1 MPHLLIVDDEKNL
14 ADALATTLKRA
25 GYDITV
31 VYEGE
36 AALEALQRTPRIDVV
51 LLDVNLGD
59 PVLSGFVLCRRIRK
73 LPQPPLIIMLT
84 VRDSIPDVVDG
95 LECANDYI
103 TKPFDP
109 AILIARIEAALRTR
123 RDARRKLLIVDARL
137 RIDSQKRKV
146 YRDEIKIPLTTREYN
161 LLYFLASHP
170 GQPFGRQKLLDAV
183 WGPDFVGLDRTVDKH
198 IVALRQKLEA
208 DPGDPQ
214 YILTVHDFGYQFREE

>member
-1 MPHLLIVDDEKNL
+1 MAYLLIVDDEKNL

-25 GYDITV
+25 EYQVTV

-36 AALEALQRTPRIDVV
+36 AALEELQRNPRIDVV
-51 LLDVNLGD
+51 LLDINLNNPGLNGHD
-59 PVLSGFVLCRRIRK
+59 VCRRIRK
-73 LPQPPLIIMLT
+73 LPQPPLVIMLT
-84 VRDSIPDVVDG
+84 VRDSTPDIVDG
-95 LECANDYI
+95 LECANDYV

-123 RDARRKLLIVDARL
+123 RDAQRKRLIIDDRL

-146 YRDEIKIPLTTREYN
+146 YRDEIEIPLTTREYD
-161 LLYFLASHP
+161 LLYFLVSHP

-208 DPGDPQ
+208 DPGDPR
-214 YILTVHDFGYQFREE
+214 YILTVHGFGYQFRER